1 MKKRFALVLA
11 AAFFAAAALLYL
23 YFTGEG
29 EGAGIPCMFHQITGF
44 YCSGCGA
51 SRALRSILH
60 LDFYQALRYNAIFTI
75 CLPLLAVYFSALGIS
90 YIRFGKDRISG
101 KISISGVCDASH
113 PAIHFSLNG
122 ISGQTFKIEESVV
135 PNKNPSLLL

>member
-1 MKKRFALVLA
+1 MKKRIFTVAA
-11 AAFFAAAALLYL
+11 AAFIAAAALFYL

-29 EGAGIPCMFHQITGF
+29 EGAGIPCMFHQITGL

-60 LDFYQALRYNAIFTI
+60 FDFYRALRYNAIFTVL
-75 CLPLLAVYFSALGIS
+75 LPFLAVYFGALGIS

-101 KISISGVCDASH
+101 KISMTPVWVIISV
-113 PAIHFSLNG
+113 AILYGILRNIPFFSFLAP
-122 ISGQTFKIEESVV
+122 TVV
-135 PNKNPSLLL
+135 

>member
-1 MKKRFALVLA
+1 MKKRIAIVAA
-11 AAFFAAAALLYL
+11 AAFIAAAALVYL

-60 LDFYQALRYNAIFTI
+60 FDFYQALRYNAIFTV
-75 CLPLLAVYFSALGIS
+75 CLPLFAVYFTSLSVS
-90 YIRFGKDRISG
+90 YIRFGKDRISE
-101 KISISGVCDASH
+101 KISMKIIYIFVAAALVYGILRNI
-113 PAIHFSLNG
+113 PALSFLAPVTLG
-122 ISGQTFKIEESVV
+122 G
-135 PNKNPSLLL
+135 

>member
-1 MKKRFALVLA
+1 MKKRVAITLA
-11 AAFFAAAALLYL
+11 AAFFAAAALIYL

-60 LDFYQALRYNAIFTI
+60 FDFYQALRYNAIFTFV
-75 CLPLLAVYFSALGIS
+75 LPFLAVYFCALMIS
-90 YIRFGKDRISG
+90 YIRFGKD
-101 KISISGVCDASH
+101 KISEKIPVKIVWIFVAAAVLYGILRNIPV
-113 PAIHFSLNG
+113 FSFLAPV
-122 ISGQTFKIEESVV
+122 T
-135 PNKNPSLLL
+135 LR

>member
-1 MKKRFALVLA
+1 MKKRIAIVSA
-11 AAFFAAAALLYL
+11 AALIAAAALVYL

-60 LDFYQALRYNAIFTI
+60 FDFYQALRYNAIFTI
-75 CLPLLAVYFSALGIS
+75 CLPLFAVYFTSLSAS
-90 YIRFGKDRISG
+90 YIRFGKDRVSE
-101 KISISGVCDASH
+101 KISMKIIYIFVAIALVYGILRNI
-113 PAIHFSLNG
+113 PAFSFLAPVILG
-122 ISGQTFKIEESVV
+122 G
-135 PNKNPSLLL
+135 

>member
-1 MKKRFALVLA
+1 MKKRIAIV
-11 AAFFAAAALLYL
+11 AAAALIAAAALVYL

-60 LDFYQALRYNAIFTI
+60 FDFYQALRYNAILTL
-75 CLPLLAVYFSALGIS
+75 CLPLFAVYFTSLS
-90 YIRFGKDRISG
+90 VSCIRFGKDRVSE
-101 KISISGVCDASH
+101 KISMKIVWIFIALALIYGVLRNI
-113 PAIHFSLNG
+113 PALSFLAPVTLG
-122 ISGQTFKIEESVV
+122 G
-135 PNKNPSLLL
+135 

>member
-1 MKKRFALVLA
+1 MKKRTFILAA

-29 EGAGIPCMFHQITGF
+29 EGAGIPCMFHQLTGL

-75 CLPLLAVYFSALGIS
+75 CVPLLAVYFSALGIS

-101 KISISGVCDASH
+101 KISMLPVWIIIAAAILYGILRNI
-113 PAIHFSLNG
+113 PAFAFLAP
-122 ISGQTFKIEESVV
+122 TCL
-135 PNKNPSLLL
+135 P